1 MRWRIEKEV
10 FSGKGQFIC
19 GNKTC
24 DKREGLKSYEVNF
37 AYVEGGEQKNALV
50 KLRLCPE
57 CAVMLNYYNDKKS
70 KKRKEKEE
78 KEREKEKEK
87 EDKQHGKH
95 KKVKT
100 EHKAD
105 AYIKKEE
112 EEDNN
117 GMLHHSRHHYC
128 VVLANYSSVTI
139 AFEEAVHQLQLA
151 LCALWR

>member
-87 EDKQHGKH
+87 EDKHGKH